1 MEVDFLESSEDD
13 TPIEEEVLIVSH
25 KEWVDKVM
33 KDEMSFTVRV
43 W

>member
-1 MEVDFLESSEDD
+1 MGVDFLESSEDD
-13 TPIEEEVLIVSH
+13 TPIEDEEFIVQH

-43 W
+43 